1 MNPSTKCFV
10 STQLVILDLQL
21 EHISLTTNVNVSEI
35 ATVRNSAVGAVLL
48 HDRGNTFSDESTR

>member
-1 MNPSTKCFV
+1 MYELV
-10 STQLVILDLQL
+10 LTQLVILDLQV

-35 ATVRNSAVGAVLL
+35 ATVRNSAVGAMLL